1 MTMVAGRGLLDA
13 KQVAQLMEGFYS
25 SSDEEAMATVD
36 PYETVPRRQHDGR
49 IKQTKIVTKVPV
61 KGFVFE
67 TAGLTGSN
75 SPNAHIG
82 NFPTDRKPQPCNVPH
97 EHDA

>member
-1 MTMVAGRGLLDA
+1 MVAGRGLLDA
-13 KQVAQLMEGFYS
+13 KQVAQLMEGFDS

-36 PYETVPRRQHDGR
+36 PLRNGAPTTTRRSHQTNENSYEGNG
-49 IKQTKIVTKVPV
+49 
-61 KGFVFE
+61 KGLDFE

-82 NFPTDRKPQPCNVPH
+82 NFPTDRKPQPCIVPH